1 MKFYYSMPIKHSTL
15 LNSDLNWTD
24 DEVAAGKKYLKWE
37 EMTINWENV
46 NLTWDEIFILLEVEQ
61 LIRKG
66 GGGGSGMKEYVDGNP
81 WMQVKKEIG
90 DEKTKKLIKVFC
102 RVKGID
108 YEESRTPIDDI
119 KVSVNEFERFVK
131 EAVSVKV
138 DF

>member
-1 MKFYYSMPIKHSTL
+1 MPIKYSTL

-24 DEVAAGKKYLKWE
+24 DEVAAGKKWLKWE

-90 DEKTKKLIKVFC
+90 DEKTKKLIKSIF
-102 RVKGID
+102 
-108 YEESRTPIDDI
+108 I
-119 KVSVNEFERFVK
+119 KTFLS
-131 EAVSVKV
+131 
-138 DF
+138 

>member
-1 MKFYYSMPIKHSTL
+1 MPIKYSTL

-24 DEVAAGKKYLKWE
+24 EEVAAGKKWLKWE

-66 GGGGSGMKEYVDGNP
+66 GGGGYGHKEYVDGNP
-81 WMQVKKEIG
+81 WKQTKKDLGE
-90 DEKTKKLIKVFC
+90 EKTKKLIKIFC
-102 RVKGID
+102 KVKGIE
-108 YEESRTPIDDI
+108 YEESRSPIDDI
-119 KVSVNEFERFVK
+119 KVSVNEFERFIK
-131 EAVSVKV
+131 EAVSVKI